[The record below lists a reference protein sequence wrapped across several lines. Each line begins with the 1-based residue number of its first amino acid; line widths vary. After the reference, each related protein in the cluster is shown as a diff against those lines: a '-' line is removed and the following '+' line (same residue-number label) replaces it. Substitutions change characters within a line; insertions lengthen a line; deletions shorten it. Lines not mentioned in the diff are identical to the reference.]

1 MYKCINH
8 ETLNVCLK
16 SQESYGNYINDL
28 LCKYIAIIFK
38 STFAHLILDVLLFNI
53 IIPLLLTLKK

>member
-16 SQESYGNYINDL
+16 SEKSYGNYINDL
-28 LCKYIAIIFK
+28 LGVYFYA
-38 STFAHLILDVLLFNI
+38 NI
-53 IIPLLLTLKK
+53 